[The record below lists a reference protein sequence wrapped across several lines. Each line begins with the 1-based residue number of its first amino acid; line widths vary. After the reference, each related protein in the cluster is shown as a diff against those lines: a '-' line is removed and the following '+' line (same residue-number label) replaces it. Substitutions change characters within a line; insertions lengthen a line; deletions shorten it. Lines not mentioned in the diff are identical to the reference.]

1 MLSVNQLIIVGAAT
15 PTIIRVIDDINQSGK
30 NKFHIVG
37 FLDNRHKE
45 IGDSFF
51 NFPILGGFE
60 SIKKFDKKNVV
71 LINTI
76 ASGAALRRI
85 TTEYF
90 LKIGYRFSNII
101 HPTVNLQSVVVGD
114 GNLIY
119 ENAMI
124 HPFVS
129 IGNHNVISS
138 NCGIAHETELT
149 DYVIVG
155 PASYICGK
163 CKIASGAYIG
173 VGAKI
178 LPRLTVGQ
186 GSVVG
191 AGAVVVKGVPDF
203 EKHIGVPARKT

>member
-1 MLSVNQLIIVGAAT
+1 MLKTRQLVIIGAAT
-15 PTIIRVIDDINQSGK
+15 PTIIRVVDDINQSGK
-30 NKFHIVG
+30 DKFHIIG
-37 FLDNRHKE
+37 FLDSRHKE
-45 IGDSFF
+45 IGSTFF
-51 NFPILGGFE
+51 DFPVLGGFE
-60 SIKKFDKKNVV
+60 SINRFDKGSVV

-76 ASGAALRRI
+76 ASGAMVRKI

-90 LKIGYRFSNII
+90 LKLGFKFSNII
-101 HPTVNLQSVVVGD
+101 HPNVNLRNVTLGE

-138 NCGIAHETELT
+138 NCGIAHETEIT

-173 VGAKI
+173 VGARI
-178 LPRLTVGQ
+178 LPRLSLGEN
-186 GSVVG
+186 SVVG
-191 AGAVVVKGVPDF
+191 AGAVVLKNVPNS
-203 EKHIGVPARKT
+203 ERHMGVPARKF